1 MEHLMH
7 VGNPHHFTYIVSS
20 NSQNITAAMCVYP
33 HFIKGVKQDSVSP
46 PVSGSQH
53 LNPGMLD
60 FRATFTFIQQLLIDF
75 PFYVRHCLH
84 HICLFNLLF
93 NLIYLFGAFKK
104 IGSPLENKA
113 SCRIP
118 CEFRRKQYSESL
130 EVSCLKEGE
139 RGKKIKMLP
148 RKYPLVAPSHL
159 LWASGAASRASE
171 CIYKHFAPVTQ
182 DAGNVDWLHGGELGK
197 EGRVGER
204 KIFTMNSL
212 VPSWNHVNIIP
223 FQKKRTLS
231 LKRPP
236 QVI

>member
-104 IGSPLENKA
+104 IDSPLENKA

-118 CEFRRKQYSESL
+118 WEFRRKQYSESL

-139 RGKKIKMLP
+139 RGKRLKCSLENT
-148 RKYPLVAPSHL
+148 HL
-159 LWASGAASRASE
+159 
-171 CIYKHFAPVTQ
+171 
-182 DAGNVDWLHGGELGK
+182 WLHLMYFGHLELPLGLLNVYINTLLRLHRMLVTLIGFTEVNWGK
-197 EGRVGER
+197 REGWVRGR
-204 KIFTMNSL
+204 FSL
-212 VPSWNHVNIIP
+212 
-223 FQKKRTLS
+223 
-231 LKRPP
+231 
-236 QVI
+236 